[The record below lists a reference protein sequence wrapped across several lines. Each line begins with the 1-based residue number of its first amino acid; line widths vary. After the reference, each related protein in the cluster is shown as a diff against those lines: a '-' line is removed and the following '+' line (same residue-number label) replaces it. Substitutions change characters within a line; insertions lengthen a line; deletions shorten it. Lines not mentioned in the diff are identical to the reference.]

1 MRARTVPFLGA
12 MPITSIATSPA
23 IDLSALPPP
32 AIVAQ
37 PDFEARLAAKIARLL
52 VTLPAYDALVE
63 SDPAIKLL
71 EADSYDE
78 MLLAQACND
87 AARQMLI
94 AFATGANLE
103 QLGAFYSVPRLVIMP
118 ANPETGEPAVMES
131 DEELRRRILLAPH
144 SFSVAGP
151 ERAYA
156 YHAQSASGDVLDAG
170 ATSPESDDIV
180 ELVMGV
186 LADHDAAG
194 PLVAAMA
201 TALDA
206 AVWPGTVIVSVL
218 SRTGDGTAPG
228 GTLDAVEAVLTDD
241 EVRPLTDEV
250 IVQSADIVDFVI
262 DAQLWLYAGPDPD
275 LILQTAQD
283 SLAAL
288 LAKAR
293 RLGRDIPR
301 SAITAAL
308 HVAGVQRVVLA
319 APAADV
325 VITPLQAAWATDIT
339 LVIAGYD
346 E

>member
-1 MRARTVPFLGA
+1 

-23 IDLSALPPP
+23 IDLSDLPPP
-32 AIVAQ
+32 ALVDQ
-37 PDFEARLAAKIARLL
+37 PDFETRLAAKIARL
-52 VTLPAYDALVE
+52 VTTLPEFSALVE

-71 EADSYDE
+71 ESDSYDE

-103 QLGAFYSVPRLVIMP
+103 QLGAFYGVTRLVIT
-118 ANPETGEPAVMES
+118 AADPETGAPAVMES

-186 LADHDAAG
+186 LADHAAAG

-201 TALDA
+201 AALGS

-228 GTLDAVEAVLTDD
+228 DTLDAVEAMLTDD
-241 EVRPLTDEV
+241 AVRPLTDEV
-250 IVQSADIVDFVI
+250 IVQSADIVEFLI
-262 DAQLWLYAGPDPD
+262 AAQLWLYAGPDPD
-275 LILQTAQD
+275 LILQTAID
-283 SLAAL
+283 SLNAL
-288 LAKAR
+288 LARAR

-301 SAITAAL
+301 SAIVAAL
-308 HVAGVQRVVLA
+308 HVAGVQRVELT

-325 VITPLQAAWATDIT
+325 VITPLQAAWATDIAV
-339 LVIAGYD
+339 VIAGYD